1 MTTGRGGG
9 LIWLASY
16 PKSGNTWVRVALRSM
31 REGGVQVRLG
41 DIARFGIMPTN
52 RRLFDMNLEVAAGDL
67 THEEIEQ
74 LRPALHDALAAFE
87 PEPLL
92 LKVHDRW
99 SRTASGRP
107 IFDRGHTHGTIYI
120 IRDPRDVAIS
130 WARFSNHPIDWGVRN
145 LAEPQSRL
153 NASRRGI
160 ASNIAQ
166 WLGHWSSHVTSWVD
180 ESGLAPLVVRYEEL
194 HADLAG
200 TLARIATYLEWDVS
214 QEAIAGALSASAF
227 DRMADQERRS
237 GFGEMPDT
245 ASKFF
250 VSGRAGGWRDILTPE
265 QVATIERDHG
275 AVMRRFG
282 YL

>member
-1 MTTGRGGG
+1 MTADHGGG

-16 PKSGNTWVRVALRSM
+16 PKSGNTWVRLALRSM
-31 REGGVQVRLG
+31 REGGMQLRLE

-52 RRLFDMNLEVAAGDL
+52 RRLFDLLLEVESDNL
-67 THEEIEQ
+67 SHEEIEE
-74 LRPALHDALAAFE
+74 LRPVLHDAFAAAERE
-87 PEPLL
+87 PPL

-107 IFDRGHTHGTIYI
+107 IFDRGHTRHTIYI

-145 LAEPQSRL
+145 LADPQSRL
-153 NASRRGI
+153 NASRRSI
-160 ASNIAQ
+160 ATNIAQ
-166 WLGHWSSHVTSWVD
+166 WLGHWSSHVTSWID
-180 ESGLAPLVVRYEEL
+180 ESGLEPLVVRYEDM
-194 HADLAG
+194 HADLAA
-200 TLARIATYLEWDVS
+200 TLVRTATYLGWEIS
-214 QEAIAGALSASAF
+214 PAAIAGAITASAF

-245 ASKFF
+245 ASRFF
-250 VSGRAGGWRDILTPE
+250 VSGRAGGWRDILTQE
-265 QVATIERDHG
+265 QAATIERDHET
-275 AVMRRFG
+275 VMRRFG